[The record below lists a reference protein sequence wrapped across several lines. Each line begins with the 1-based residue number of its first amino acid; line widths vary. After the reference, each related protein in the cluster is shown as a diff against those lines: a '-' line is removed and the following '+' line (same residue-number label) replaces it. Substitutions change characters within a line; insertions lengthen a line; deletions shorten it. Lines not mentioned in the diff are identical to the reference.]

1 LFAAILT
8 AFLVESRKELYE
20 DPQTRL
26 LKDILTTLRNASE
39 TLTPETFHPEASFLN
54 INGLWFTSL
63 TLTLSSA
70 LGGVLSKGWI
80 AKHSSASTR
89 RTSNDAYARHLRANR
104 IRKWRVGA
112 IISVISLLI
121 QIALFLFFSGLV
133 VILWDTDDRI
143 KYSILA
149 LVSIT
154 SFVYLVITFLPWI
167 FPACPLQTPI
177 TEGTPWIRRPNIYG
191 QRLGSSRH
199 RPEEAGGGLLK
210 ELASLFEELR
220 SIPEP
225 QELRAQILSWVISN
239 TLDEKVLKEGFKAL
253 AAIEWTPTLYDALSD
268 SGALTILTT
277 RLPQYLARARV
288 SEGNEEWTCVILYL
302 MLQIELRGPSR
313 EASNSSSFESLLRE
327 GNALHKW
334 QEFRP
339 MEQSLAFCLRLHILL
354 NRDIDDGDTT
364 WQGHVLGLVKA
375 VNDPPNPFMKDILLF
390 ATALG
395 VNSNKENI
403 GRLCGVVTSDLL
415 LSSERIIRI
424 HLPRLMMDK
433 VIFKSCLIS

>member
-1 LFAAILT
+1 LT

-26 LKDILTTLRNASE
+26 LKDILATLQNASE
-39 TLTPETFHPEASFLN
+39 ALTSETFHPEASFLN

-80 AKHSSASTR
+80 AKHSSTSTR
-89 RTSNDAYARHLRANR
+89 KTSNDAYARHLRANR

-143 KYSILA
+143 KYSILT
-149 LVSIT
+149 LISIT
-154 SFVYLVITFLPWI
+154 AIVYLVITFLPWI

-177 TEGTPWIRRPNIYG
+177 TEGTPWIQRPTIYG
-191 QRLGSSRH
+191 QWLGSSRH

-210 ELASLFEELR
+210 ELISLYEELR

-239 TLDEKVLKEGFKAL
+239 TLEEKVIKEGFKAL
-253 AAIEWTPTLYDALSD
+253 AAIEWTTTLYDALSD
-268 SGALTILTT
+268 SGGLTVLTT
-277 RLPQYLARARV
+277 RLPQYLTQSRV
-288 SEGNEEWTCVILYL
+288 AERDEEWTCILLYL
-302 MLQIELRGPSR
+302 MLQIELHTGSR
-313 EASNSSSFESLLRE
+313 DISNRSSFEPLLRE
-327 GNALHKW
+327 GDALHKW
-334 QEFRP
+334 QEFKP
-339 MEQSLAFCLRLHILL
+339 MEQPLAFCLRLHIQL
-354 NRDIDDGDTT
+354 NSDIDDADTT
-364 WQGHVLGLVKA
+364 WQGHVFGLVKA
-375 VNDPPNPFMKDILLF
+375 VNDPPNPLMKDILLS
-390 ATALG
+390 ATASG
-395 VNSNKENI
+395 TNSTKGNI
-403 GRLCGVVTSDLL
+403 RRLCGVIASDLL
-415 LSSERIIRI
+415 LSSEHIIRAP
-424 HLPRLMMDK
+424 LPPLTTDK
-433 VIFKSCLIS
+433 VIFRFYRTN

>member
-1 LFAAILT
+1 LFAGILA
-8 AFLVESRKELYE
+8 AFIIESRKELYE

-39 TLTPETFHPEASFLN
+39 ALVSDKFEPDSSYLS

-80 AKHSSASTR
+80 AKHSNGSTR
-89 RTSNDAYARHLRANR
+89 KTSNDAYIRHLRANR

-121 QIALFLFFSGLV
+121 QTALFLFFSGLV
-133 VILWDTDDRI
+133 LILWDANDRI
-143 KYSILA
+143 KYSILT

-154 SFVYLVITFLPWI
+154 SLIYLVITFLPWI

-177 TEGTPWIRRPNIYG
+177 TEGTPWIQRPTIYG
-191 QRLGSSRH
+191 QRLGSSKYH
-199 RPEEAGGGLLK
+199 HEEGGGLLK
-210 ELASLFEELR
+210 ELVSLYEELS

-225 QELRAQILSWVISN
+225 ERLRAQILSWIISN

-253 AAIEWTPTLYDALSD
+253 AAVEWTPTLYDALSD

-277 RLPQYLARARV
+277 RLPQYLTQARA
-288 SEGNEEWTCVILYL
+288 SEGEEEWTCVLLYL
-302 MLQIELRGPSR
+302 MLQIERDSASRGTP
-313 EASNSSSFESLLRE
+313 NSSSFGSLLTE
-327 GNALHKW
+327 GSALYRW
-334 QEFRP
+334 QEFKPVERP
-339 MEQSLAFCLRLHILL
+339 LAFCLRLHILL
-354 NRDIDDGDTT
+354 NCDTDDGDTT

-375 VNDPPNPFMKDILLF
+375 VNDPPNPFMKDILIT
-390 ATALG
+390 ATTLG
-395 VNSNKENI
+395 VNSSKENI
-403 GRLCGVVTSDLL
+403 GRLCGVITSDLL
-415 LSSERIIRI
+415 LSGEHIIRV
-424 HLPRLMMDK
+424 HLPAINDN
-433 VIFKSCLIS
+433 